1 MATLMNT
8 KNHTTWTVVHPLD
21 DTPEVKRNTED
32 LGTMPMT
39 PSVKYS
45 LFALQGYLVVM
56 LLLVA
61 YHVFG
66 LATAHAAA
74 IH

>member
-8 KNHTTWTVVHPLD
+8 SKTTTWTVVHPLD
-21 DTPEVKRNTED
+21 DAPEVKRGSEH
-32 LGTMPMT
+32 LGPMPMST
-39 PSVKYS
+39 SVKYS